1 MTAAMMAR
9 TIDELC
15 ELAHEVYE
23 TAASAH
29 GWETQERSRVAWA
42 DLPEENKAAM
52 RAMMTVLRDEIRH
65 EFRVEAMDQWE
76 RSL

>member
-1 MTAAMMAR
+1 MMAR

-15 ELAHEVYE
+15 EIAHQTYE
-23 TAASAH
+23 AAAAAH
-29 GWETQERSRVAWA
+29 GWETQKRSRVAWA

-52 RAMMTVLRDEIRH
+52 RAMMTVIRDEIRH
-65 EFRVEAMDQWE
+65 EFRVEAMQQWE